1 MAQNCHIEG
10 YNFGSVSSDY
20 FVVAYDKSAERVHAA
35 ILLMGIPADRDH
47 PFWFIVT
54 ADSGLS

>member
-35 ILLMGIPADRDH
+35 ILLMLKKAKSDAGSESLRANM
-47 PFWFIVT
+47 VK
-54 ADSGLS
+54 